1 MCYVN
6 ATNGSTIVNFL
17 DLNFVP
23 VQIVATLSR
32 HLDIL
37 QGALVGCWHAGRG
50 RSQLG
55 DGQSRH
61 GQGWLEAGRAAC
73 RPHEHARSDATRL
86 GRHLPGGGAGD
97 ARHGDLLGG
106 HQGPRRLCLWSHRLP
121 GVLKGPREDSVSSGR
136 SPTSCHP
143 HNYSGATSRMRGS
156 ATARPLGCRSTPTT
170 SGSTSP
176 IRLSICIYLYA

>member
-37 QGALVGCWHAGRG
+37 QGALVGCRHAGRG

-55 DGQSRH
+55 DRQ
-61 GQGWLEAGRAAC
+61 
-73 RPHEHARSDATRL
+73 P
-86 GRHLPGGGAGD
+86 
-97 ARHGDLLGG
+97 
-106 HQGPRRLCLWSHRLP
+106 
-121 GVLKGPREDSVSSGR
+121 
-136 SPTSCHP
+136 
-143 HNYSGATSRMRGS
+143 
-156 ATARPLGCRSTPTT
+156 
-170 SGSTSP
+170 
-176 IRLSICIYLYA
+176 